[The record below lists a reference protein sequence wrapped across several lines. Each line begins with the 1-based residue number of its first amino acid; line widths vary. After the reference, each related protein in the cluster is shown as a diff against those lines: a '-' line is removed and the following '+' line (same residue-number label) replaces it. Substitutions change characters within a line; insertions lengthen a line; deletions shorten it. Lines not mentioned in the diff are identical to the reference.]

1 MVGQWYD
8 SEAIASWGQRFRAS
22 LINSI
27 SGYKPANL
35 IGTDDATSG
44 ENLAIM
50 SSVVHLGAAPPLLG
64 LVIRPDSAD
73 RHTLRNIR
81 SSACYTIN
89 HVASGYFKAAHQ
101 TAARYPDEVSE
112 FDAVGL
118 TPQRLWGFAAPFVA
132 EAPIK
137 IGLELRQ
144 EIPIELNGTHF
155 IIGEV
160 VHLFVG
166 DSLVS
171 DQGDLDL
178 EKAGVVAL
186 SGLDRYY
193 RTELIDKL
201 PYAKPT

>member
-8 SEAIASWGQRFRAS
+8 SEAIASWEQRFRAS

-64 LVIRPDSAD
+64 LVIRPDSVD

-81 SSACYTIN
+81 SSGCYTIN
-89 HVASGYFKAAHQ
+89 HVASDYFKAAHQ

-112 FDAVGL
+112 FEAVGL
-118 TPQRLWGFAAPFVA
+118 TPQRLSGFAAPFVA
-132 EAPIK
+132 EAPVK

-193 RTELIDKL
+193 RTEFIDKL

>member
-8 SEAIASWGQRFRAS
+8 SESIASWEQRFRAS

-27 SGYKPANL
+27 SGYKPVNL
-35 IGTDDATSG
+35 IGTQDATSG

-64 LVIRPDSAD
+64 LVIRPDSVD

-81 SSACYTIN
+81 DSGCYTIN
-89 HVASGYFKAAHQ
+89 HVASDFFKAAHQ

-118 TPQRLWGFAAPFVA
+118 TPQRLASFAAPFVA

-137 IGLELRQ
+137 IGLQLRQ

-160 VHLFVG
+160 VQLFIG
-166 DSLVS
+166 DSLVD

-178 EKAGVVAL
+178 VKAGVLAL

-193 RTELIDKL
+193 RAELIDKL
-201 PYAKPT
+201 PYAKPK

>member
-8 SEAIASWGQRFRAS
+8 SEAIASWEQRFRAS

-35 IGTDDATSG
+35 IGTHDATSG

-64 LVIRPDSAD
+64 LVIRPDSVD

-81 SSACYTIN
+81 SSGCYTIN
-89 HVASGYFKAAHQ
+89 HVASDFFKAAHQ

-112 FDAVGL
+112 FEAVGL
-118 TPQRLWGFAAPFVA
+118 RPQRLEGFAAPFVA

-137 IGLELRQ
+137 IGLKFRQ

-160 VHLFVG
+160 VHLFLG
-166 DSLVS
+166 EALVS
-171 DQGDLDL
+171 EQGDLDL
-178 EKAGVVAL
+178 EKAAVVAL

-193 RTELIDKL
+193 RTELIEKL
-201 PYAKPT
+201 PYAKPQ

>member
-8 SEAIASWGQRFRAS
+8 GVAITRWEKGFRAS
-22 LINSI
+22 LVNSI

-35 IGTDDATSG
+35 IGTDDAASG

-64 LVIRPDSAD
+64 LVIRPDSVD

-81 SSACYTIN
+81 SNGCYTIN
-89 HVASGYFKAAHQ
+89 HVARDFYKAAHQ

-118 TPQRLWGFAAPFVA
+118 TPQRLANFAAPFVA

-144 EIPIELNGTHF
+144 EIPLELNGTHF

-171 DQGDLDL
+171 ENGDLDL

-193 RTELIDKL
+193 HGELIEKL
-201 PYAKPT
+201 PYAKPK